1 MNSLE
6 ERIDSLAESYLGKLE
21 KEAYFSA
28 VDVDI
33 LDKLA
38 RVSAERKRSGDRR
51 NKPFMLSRKTVKA
64 FDLLVLS
71 LINRAT
77 HSTDSERRAA
87 MRQLSLVSDIAAKF
101 NGNMPNV
108 TTHI

>member
-21 KEAYFSA
+21 KEKCFSA

-38 RVSAERKRSGDRR
+38 RVSADRSGDRR
-51 NKPFMLSRKTVKA
+51 NKPFMLSGKTVKA
-64 FDLLVLS
+64 FDMLVLS

-77 HSTDSERRAA
+77 HSTDSERRTA

-101 NGNMPNV
+101 NGHMPNV

>member
-1 MNSLE
+1 MFAQSQ
-6 ERIDSLAESYLGKLE
+6 SLAESYLGKLE
-21 KEAYFSA
+21 KEKCFSA

-33 LDKLA
+33 LDKL
-38 RVSAERKRSGDRR
+38 D
-51 NKPFMLSRKTVKA
+51 KPFMLSGKTVKA
-64 FDLLVLS
+64 FDMLVLS

-77 HSTDSERRAA
+77 HSTDSERRTA

-101 NGNMPNV
+101 NGHMPNV

>member
-1 MNSLE
+1 MDSLE
-6 ERIDSLAESYLGKLE
+6 KRIYSLAEDYLGKLE
-21 KEAYFSA
+21 KEKCFSA

-38 RVSAERKRSGDRR
+38 RVSADSGDRR
-51 NKPFMLSRKTVKA
+51 NKPFIQLSGKTVKA
-64 FDLLVLS
+64 FDMLVLS

-77 HSTDSERRAA
+77 HSTDSERRTA

-101 NGNMPNV
+101 NGHMPNV